1 MGKGGRAMLYALF
14 AAIATLTNI
23 ATQALCIRLWMGGH
37 PVLFSL
43 FFGTLAGLVPKYFLD
58 KRYIFRFQARDAAHD
73 GRLFVL
79 YTAMA
84 VFTTMIFWAV
94 EFAFD
99 FVFDSEVMRYI
110 GGVIGLSAGYV
121 AKYHLD
127 KRFVFSTRL
136 DS

>member
-1 MGKGGRAMLYALF
+1 
-14 AAIATLTNI
+14 
-23 ATQALCIRLWMGGH
+23 
-37 PVLFSL
+37 
-43 FFGTLAGLVPKYFLD
+43 
-58 KRYIFRFQARDAAHD
+58 
-73 GRLFVL
+73 
-79 YTAMA
+79 
-84 VFTTMIFWAV
+84 MIFWAV